1 MSTFAQVWS
10 SLTWATVLCLL
21 AATFTAM
28 CMLILLGAALR
39 DKFVAWRER
48 KAVEVRDAQLAQRN
62 IPPFSATRMR
72 LLVSNRE
79 LYRDRVTVDF
89 RVPSAMRDQK

>member
-1 MSTFAQVWS
+1 MSTFAQAWS
-10 SLTWATVLCLL
+10 SLTWGTVLCLL

-28 CMLILLGAALR
+28 CVLILVGAALR
-39 DKFVAWRER
+39 DRFVAWRER
-48 KAVEVRDAQLAQRN
+48 KAIEVRDAELEQQN
-62 IPPFSATRMR
+62 ILPFSATRMR

-89 RVPSAMRDQK
+89 RVPTAMRDQK